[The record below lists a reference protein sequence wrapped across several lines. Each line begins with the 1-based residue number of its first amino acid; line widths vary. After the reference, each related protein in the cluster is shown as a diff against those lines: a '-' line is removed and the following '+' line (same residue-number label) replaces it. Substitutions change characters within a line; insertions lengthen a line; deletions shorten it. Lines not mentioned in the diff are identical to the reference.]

1 MPVAA
6 GVVGD
11 LRIGALLV
19 LAARDMTGAAVRQ
32 FSIADITLSWP
43 RLTWPALAWR
53 HAGPWPR
60 KISATS
66 NTRRDMAAG
75 GYAGGGS
82 FLLGFLRGN
91 DSRSSGLSMA
101 AIMPVATR
109 V

>member
-19 LAARDMTGAAVRQ
+19 LAARDMTAERCRAAVLDRRHH
-32 FSIADITLSWP
+32 LE
-43 RLTWPALAWR
+43 LAEA
-53 HAGPWPR
+53 HMAGIGLAPCR
-60 KISATS
+60 Y
-66 NTRRDMAAG
+66 MAAG

-82 FLLGFLRGN
+82 FLFFLGLRGN
-91 DSRSSGLSMA
+91 DNRSSGLSMA

>member
-1 MPVAA
+1 M
-6 GVVGD
+6 
-11 LRIGALLV
+11 
-19 LAARDMTGAAVRQ
+19 RQ
-32 FSIADITLSWP
+32 RSIALMTFIWS
-43 RLTWPALAWR
+43 RLTCPALACR

-66 NTRRDMAAG
+66 NTGRDMTAD

-82 FLLGFLRGN
+82 FLFFLGLRGN
-91 DSRSSGLSMA
+91 DNRSSGLSMA

>member
-19 LAARDMTGAAVRQ
+19 LAARDMTAERCRAAVLDRRHHLELAEAHMAG
-32 FSIADITLSWP
+32 IG
-43 RLTWPALAWR
+43 LTPC
-53 HAGPWPR
+53 
-60 KISATS
+60 
-66 NTRRDMAAG
+66 RDMAAE

-82 FLLGFLRGN
+82 FLFFLGLRGN
-91 DSRSSGLSMA
+91 DNRSSGLSMA